1 MILIEEALGR
11 LRDCHDKRRWCSD
24 NSRALPLVVCLH
36 SNGGGSGGDVGVGVG
51 VAVVK
56 LDVLLIARETRRAE
70 LRQR

>member
-11 LRDCHDKRRWCSD
+11 LGDCHDKRTWCSD

-36 SNGGGSGGDVGVGVG
+36 SNGGASGGDVGVGV
-51 VAVVK
+51 VVVK